1 MPIEHAICM
10 PRRFARRGR
19 PPSKELGPVDIHVG
33 SRIRWLRTLQGMSQ
47 GALADAAG
55 VTFQQIQ
62 KYEGGQH
69 RISAGR
75 LWSLSKAL
83 NCPVDFFFDGETGQ
97 DQETAKL
104 GGASTNASS
113 PADDETNYK
122 RETLEL
128 VRVYMRINGD
138 RTRQTFMDLL
148 KTVAGGAAAPKDTT
162 QQAPARD

>member
-1 MPIEHAICM
+1 MPIEQAICL

-33 SRIRWLRTLQGMSQ
+33 NRIRWLRTLQGMSQ

-75 LWSLSKAL
+75 LWSLSRAL
-83 NCPVDFFFDGETGQ
+83 NCPIDFFFESETG
-97 DQETAKL
+97 K
-104 GGASTNASS
+104 
-113 PADDETNYK
+113 PALEARSEAESEGTGKEAEFK

-128 VRVYMRINGD
+128 VRVYMRIGGE
-138 RTRQTFMDLL
+138 RTRQTFLDLL
-148 KTVAGGAAAPKDTT
+148 KTVAGTPT
-162 QQAPARD
+162 PAV